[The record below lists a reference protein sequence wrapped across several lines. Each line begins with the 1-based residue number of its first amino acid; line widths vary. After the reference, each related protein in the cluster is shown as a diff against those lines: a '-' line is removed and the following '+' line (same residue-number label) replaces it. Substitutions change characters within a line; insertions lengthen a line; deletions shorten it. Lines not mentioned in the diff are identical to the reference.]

1 MPLPII
7 SGQYQDTLGSGTT
20 ILYTAP
26 TGYRVTI
33 GGVTFNNPVAYDI
46 TVTVNRITGPSSVNM
61 YSFVLAAG
69 DVVTD
74 NNGYVLNPG
83 DSLEV
88 TISVAGTNCFFTYSG
103 TNTGNL

>member
-1 MPLPII
+1 MALANI
-7 SGQYQDTLGSGTT
+7 SGQYQNTLGSGTT
-20 ILYTAP
+20 VLYTAP

-33 GGVTFNNPVAYDI
+33 GGVTFNNPAAYNI
-46 TVTVNRITGPSSVNM
+46 TFTVNRVTGPSSVNM

-83 DSLEV
+83 DSVEV
-88 TISVAGTNCFFTYSG
+88 TISAASTNCFFTYSG
-103 TNTGNL
+103 INTGNI